1 MKFIVD
7 SYFAETTE
15 DSYKNGELPSSHG
28 SWWSDRDCPAKG
40 YFDTISDALNAISKA
55 NYFDAAKWEWDDY
68 NGTFFT
74 DVLVD
79 VDNSE
84 ASEPEIEAWKK
95 GGTRLWNC
103 RLTATIKKQGEPVS
117 LDEEDVKDFC

>member
-7 SYFAETTE
+7 SYVAETTE
-15 DSYKNGELPSSHG
+15 DSYKNGELLNG
-28 SWWSDRDCPAKG
+28 SGTWWTNKDCPAEG

-55 NYFDAAKWEWDDY
+55 NYFDTTKWEWDDY
-68 NGTFFT
+68 NETFYT

-84 ASEPEIEAWKK
+84 ASKSEIEMWKK
-95 GGTRLWNC
+95 DKVRLWNC